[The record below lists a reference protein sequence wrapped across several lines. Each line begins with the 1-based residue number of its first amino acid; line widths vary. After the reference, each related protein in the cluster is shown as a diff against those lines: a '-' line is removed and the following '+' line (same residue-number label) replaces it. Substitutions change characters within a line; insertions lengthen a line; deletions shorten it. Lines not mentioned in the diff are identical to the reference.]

1 MKNAL
6 IMESLGTFFTKD
18 MPVEHLME
26 VLHDII
32 ADYPLCALE
41 SGMSDMRM
49 VLNRVGTLNALYE
62 SLRQGISPDNAVQPL
77 VSLMCK

>member
-32 ADYPLCALE
+32 ADSSFLF
-41 SGMSDMRM
+41 ST
-49 VLNRVGTLNALYE
+49 TL
-62 SLRQGISPDNAVQPL
+62 SIKDSSKKGHCKMPDFSA
-77 VSLMCK
+77 